1 MDSPRNRKEDNTSR
15 RDFLKITGLSVGAA
29 TLGSLGFVPPGF
41 AKDIYPAAR
50 ITYILPHKAGGGH
63 DIYARAISPYLTR
76 YLKEVSPGAKGGELV
91 MRNEPAAAGR
101 KGYSLLFNSKPDGY
115 TIGAIDT
122 APVTDNILGKQ
133 EFDFTKL
140 TFLLLAVSTS
150 KMIVASKKGFKS
162 WSEAL
167 AASKKESVKIAVGS
181 YGRANHVSAIV
192 MNERMGTRFKL
203 IPLPGTAESVNA
215 VMRGDTQLTIV
226 SEDTVGPL
234 LEAGELKVL
243 LQFDDKTEYPG
254 AVNVKELGYPDL
266 ATTISSHRFV
276 IAPPGLAAEPK
287 RILIAA
293 LKKATTD
300 KDFVAWAKKFQF
312 PLRNIYG
319 DDAQK
324 MFLQFIKYFDE
335 LAPLLKKELA

>member
-1 MDSPRNRKEDNTSR
+1 MEEKFDPEENKTSR
-15 RDFLKITGLSVGAA
+15 RDFLKISGLSVGAVA
-29 TLGSLGFVPPGF
+29 LGSLSGIDLSF
-41 AKDIYPAAR
+41 AKDVYPAER

-63 DIYARAISPYLTR
+63 DIFARAISPYMTK
-76 YLKEVSPGAKGGELV
+76 YLREISPGAKGGDLV

-101 KGYSLLFNSKPDGY
+101 KGYSLLFNAKPDGY

-122 APVTDNILGKQ
+122 APVTDNIVGKQ
-133 EFDFTKL
+133 EFDFTRL

-150 KMIVASKKGFKS
+150 KMIVTSKKGFAS

-167 AASKKESVKIAVGS
+167 NAMKREPVKMAVGS
-181 YGRANHVSAIV
+181 FGRANHVSAIV
-192 MNERMGTRFKL
+192 INERMGTKFKL
-203 IPLPGTAESVNA
+203 IPLPGTAESINA
-215 VMRGDTQLTIV
+215 VMRGDTQTAIV
-226 SEDTVGPL
+226 SEDTVAPL

-243 LQFDDKTEYPG
+243 LQFDVKSEYPG
-254 AVNVKELGYPDL
+254 AANVKELGFPDL
-266 ATTISSHRFV
+266 ANTISSHRFV

-287 RILIAA
+287 KILIAA

-300 KDFVAWAKKFQF
+300 KDFTAWAKKFQF

-324 MFLQFIKYFDE
+324 MFLQFIKYYED
-335 LAPLLKKELA
+335 LAPILKKQLA

>member
-1 MDSPRNRKEDNTSR
+1 MDKKTDRGQNNTSR
-15 RDFLKITGLSVGAA
+15 RDFLKISGLSVGAM
-29 TLGSLGFVPPGF
+29 TLGSLSGIELGF
-41 AKDIYPAAR
+41 AKDVYPAGR

-63 DIYARAISPYLTR
+63 DIYARAISPYLTK
-76 YLKEVSPGAKGGELV
+76 YLREASPGAKGGDLV

-101 KGYSLLFNSKPDGY
+101 KGYSLLFNAKPDGY

-122 APVTDNILGKQ
+122 APVTDNIMGKQ
-133 EFDFTKL
+133 EFDFTTL

-150 KMIVASKKGFKS
+150 KMIVTSKKGFNS
-162 WSEAL
+162 WNDAL
-167 AASKKESVKIAVGS
+167 NAQKKEPVKMAVGS

-192 MNERMGTRFKL
+192 MNERMGTKFKL
-203 IPLPGTAESVNA
+203 IPLPGTAESINA

-243 LQFDDKTEYPG
+243 LQFDNKTEYPG
-254 AVNVKELGYPDL
+254 AVNVKELGFPDL
-266 ATTISSHRFV
+266 ANSISSHRFI

-300 KDFVAWAKKFQF
+300 KDFVAWANKFQF
-312 PLRNIYG
+312 PLRNIFG
-319 DDAQK
+319 DDARK
-324 MFLQFIKYFDE
+324 MFLQFIKYYDD
-335 LAPLLKKELA
+335 LAPLLKKQLA